1 MKNEIELIAVIG
13 ICLFII
19 FVMVILP
26 IVLTIRYN
34 KATKEKNKKNTKK
47 HIRFDTPY
55 CNFGLE
61 ERGEIGY
68 EGAIEWEY
76 NSGIDKNCDLF
87 FEIDNLV
94 TPPEEGYA
102 EYAMAHLSP
111 DEAAAT
117 DLEIE
122 KLVQIIPRF
131 EEIRPGKCYR
141 KLESILSDRKR
152 IDTEIREYIVDYFL
166 FKPELIDEKFNRQEI
181 IDGVE
186 ISAITVYREGVTEYS
201 IYCTKGIYAEDIIMV
216 VKEDGTRD
224 IQYATI

>member
-1 MKNEIELIAVIG
+1 M
-13 ICLFII
+13 
-19 FVMVILP
+19 
-26 IVLTIRYN
+26 T
-34 KATKEKNKKNTKK
+34 
-47 HIRFDTPY
+47 H
-55 CNFGLE
+55 
-61 ERGEIGY
+61 
-68 EGAIEWEY
+68 
-76 NSGIDKNCDLF
+76 
-87 FEIDNLV
+87 
-94 TPPEEGYA
+94 PEEGYA

-111 DEAAAT
+111 DEVAST

-186 ISAITVYREGVTEYS
+186 ISAITVYRDGITEYS

>member
-34 KATKEKNKKNTKK
+34 KATKKNTKKNTKK

-87 FEIDNLV
+87 FETDNLV

-102 EYAMAHLSP
+102 EYAMANLSP

-166 FKPELIDEKFNRQEI
+166 FKPELIDEKFNRQEM

>member
-13 ICLFII
+13 ICLFIV

-34 KATKEKNKKNTKK
+34 KATKNNTKNNTKK

-87 FEIDNLV
+87 FETDNLV

-111 DEAAAT
+111 DEASST

-166 FKPELIDEKFNRQEI
+166 FKPELIDEKYNRQEI

-186 ISAITVYREGVTEYS
+186 ISAITVYRDGITEYS

-224 IQYATI
+224 IQYTTF